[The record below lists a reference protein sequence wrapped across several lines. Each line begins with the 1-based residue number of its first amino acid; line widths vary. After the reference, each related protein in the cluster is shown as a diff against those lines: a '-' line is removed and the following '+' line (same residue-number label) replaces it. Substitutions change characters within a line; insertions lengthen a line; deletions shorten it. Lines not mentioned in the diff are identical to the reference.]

1 MMTIRPYQTGDLTG
15 IITLLKEEGWTTL
28 VADPVRFDQAMQ
40 GSTPALVAMHGGT
53 ICGYI
58 RCITNEAITL
68 FVAELLVDDKLR
80 GQGIGGKLLQAAHD
94 FYPLTRMELLATST
108 SKTYYEQKHFRP
120 FYGFRK
126 TYAE

>member
-1 MMTIRPYQTGDLTG
+1 MMTIRPYQAGDLNR

-28 VADPVRFDQAMQ
+28 AADPVRFDQAME
-40 GSTPALVAMHGGT
+40 GSTALVAMLDGQ

-58 RCITNEAITL
+58 RCITDKVITL
-68 FVAELLVDDKLR
+68 FVAELLVDDKVR

-94 FYPLTRMELLATST
+94 LYPLTRMELLATST
-108 SKTYYEQKHFRP
+108 SKSYYEQKHFRP